1 MSEFRED
8 ISFYTYPQY
17 LNLVSSLVEEGST
30 TGDEPTESRIAFTKL
45 NLQRMNRWDRQ
56 LILDQKLVSEAQ
68 HAPKQVW
75 WVFIEAWCGDGA
87 QSLPVLE
94 KIAASSLGNI
104 QLRLLLRDE
113 HANLMTPYLTNG
125 GKAIPKLVA
134 TDLSGEELFTW
145 GPRPKPAQEL
155 MSEWRRAPAGRS
167 FEDIEKELHLWY
179 ARNKGASV
187 QQEIL
192 AKLNALSAVGAVG

>member
-68 HAPKQVW
+68 HAPKQYGGCLSRPGV
-75 WVFIEAWCGDGA
+75 AT
-87 QSLPVLE
+87 VLRACRYW
-94 KIAASSLGNI
+94 K
-104 QLRLLLRDE
+104 RLLL
-113 HANLMTPYLTNG
+113 
-125 GKAIPKLVA
+125 
-134 TDLSGEELFTW
+134 
-145 GPRPKPAQEL
+145 
-155 MSEWRRAPAGRS
+155 
-167 FEDIEKELHLWY
+167 LHLVI
-179 ARNKGASV
+179 S
-187 QQEIL
+187 
-192 AKLNALSAVGAVG
+192 S

>member
-134 TDLSGEELFTW
+134 TD
-145 GPRPKPAQEL
+145 
-155 MSEWRRAPAGRS
+155 
-167 FEDIEKELHLWY
+167 
-179 ARNKGASV
+179 
-187 QQEIL
+187 
-192 AKLNALSAVGAVG
+192 